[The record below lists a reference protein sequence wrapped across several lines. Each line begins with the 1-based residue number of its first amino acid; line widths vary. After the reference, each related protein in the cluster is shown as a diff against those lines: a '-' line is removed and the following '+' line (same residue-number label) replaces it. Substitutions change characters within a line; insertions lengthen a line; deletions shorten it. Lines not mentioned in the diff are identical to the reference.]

1 MLSLSAV
8 YVKALILLELTMLIT
23 KFTITVQLTDMSIC
37 MYVCPLS
44 YKASLKVTFHC
55 YIP

>member
-1 MLSLSAV
+1 MTKLTAGQLMLSLSAV

-37 MYVCPLS
+37 MYVCMS
-44 YKASLKVTFHC
+44 
-55 YIP
+55 III